1 MGKLFST
8 KKNKD
13 NSELNAEE
21 KTILQSKIT
30 RDNIKNYIKKLEKN
44 SKLKR
49 EKAKEALKQ
58 KNKDRAKYNLKLSKM
73 YQEQIKTADAQLTML
88 EEQIANIEQATT
100 QRDAM
105 KVLEKGNEVLKN
117 LQSECNIEKWEKISD
132 DMNDLKEQ
140 QDEINQFFRDRSMDD
155 VDDDVEE
162 EMNKLIES
170 TKSDI
175 EQELPSANTNDIVVD
190 DGNKNDNKEK
200 IAEIA

>member
-1 MGKLFST
+1 MGSLCEKSQTPLI
-8 KKNKD
+8 NQ
-13 NSELNAEE
+13 EE
-21 KTILQSKIT
+21 KILLECKMT
-30 RDNIKNYIKKLEKN
+30 RDNINSYIKRLERN
-44 SKLKR
+44 ANLKR
-49 EKAKEALKQ
+49 EKAKEALKL

-73 YQEQIKTADAQLTML
+73 YQEQIKTADSQLTML
-88 EEQIANIEQATT
+88 EEQISNIEQATT

-117 LQSECNIEKWEKISD
+117 LQKECNIEKWEKISD

>member
-1 MGKLFST
+1 MGSLCD
-8 KKNKD
+8 NKSKGQV
-13 NSELNAEE
+13 NNEE
-21 KTILQSKIT
+21 KSIEECKYT
-30 RDNIKNYIKKLEKN
+30 RDNIKSYIKRLERN
-44 SKLKR
+44 EILKR
-49 EKAKEALKQ
+49 EKAKEALKL

-73 YQEQIKTADAQLTML
+73 YQEQIKTADSQLTML
-88 EEQIANIEQATT
+88 EEQISNIEQTTT

-117 LQSECNIEKWEKISD
+117 LQKECNIEKWEKISD

-175 EQELPSANTNDIVVD
+175 EQELPSANTNEIVVD
-190 DGNKNDNKEK
+190 DGNKNINNKEK
-200 IAEIA
+200 ITELI

>member
-21 KTILQSKIT
+21 KTILQCKIT

-73 YQEQIKTADAQLTML
+73 YSEQIKSAESQLTML
-88 EEQIANIEQATT
+88 EEQISNLESTIT
-100 QRDAM
+100 QKEAL
-105 KVLEKGNEVLKN
+105 KILEKGNEVLKN
-117 LQSECNIEKWEKISD
+117 LQNECNIEKWEKISD
-132 DMNDLKEQ
+132 DMNDIKEQ
-140 QDEINQFFRDRSMDD
+140 QDEINQFFRDKN
-155 VDDDVEE
+155 VEDIDE
-162 EMNKLIES
+162 DIENEMNKLMES
-170 TKSDI
+170 DNDI
-175 EQELPSANTNDIVVD
+175 ELPSANKNEIHIEENKTE
-190 DGNKNDNKEK
+190 NKNEDNIFEQVS
-200 IAEIA
+200 

>member
-1 MGKLFST
+1 MGSQCNKSKGEVINNEET
-8 KKNKD
+8 IQECKK
-13 NSELNAEE
+13 
-21 KTILQSKIT
+21 T
-30 RDNIKNYIKKLEKN
+30 RDNIKSYIKRLERN
-44 SKLKR
+44 ANLKR
-49 EKAKEALKQ
+49 EKAKEALKI
-58 KNKDRAKYNLKLSKM
+58 AKYNLKLSKM
-73 YQEQIKTADAQLTML
+73 YQEQIKTADSQLTML
-88 EEQIANIEQATT
+88 EEQISNIEQTTT

-117 LQSECNIEKWEKISD
+117 LQKECNIEKWEKISD

-175 EQELPSANTNDIVVD
+175 EQELPSANTNEIVVD
-190 DGNKNDNKEK
+190 DGNKNINNKEK
-200 IAEIA
+200 ITELI

>member
-1 MGKLFST
+1 MGNLC
-8 KKNKD
+8 KKSHSPLINQ
-13 NSELNAEE
+13 EE
-21 KTILQSKIT
+21 KALLDCKMT
-30 RDNIKNYIKKLEKN
+30 RDKIKTYIKRLERN
-44 SKLKR
+44 ANLKK
-49 EKAKEALKQ
+49 EKAKDALRA

-132 DMNDLKEQ
+132 DMQDIKDQ
-140 QDEINQFFRDRSMDD
+140 QDEINQFFRDRNMDD

-162 EMNKLIES
+162 EMNKLMES
-170 TKSDI
+170 EKSDI
-175 EQELPSANTNDIVVD
+175 ENELPSANKNDIYIE
-190 DGNKNDNKEK
+190 GISNKNENEK
-200 IAEIA
+200 ITELA

>member
-1 MGKLFST
+1 MGSLGSLC
-8 KKNKD
+8 KKSQTPLINK
-13 NSELNAEE
+13 EE
-21 KTILQSKIT
+21 KILLECKMT
-30 RDNIKNYIKKLEKN
+30 RDNIKSYIKRLEKN
-44 SKLKR
+44 ANSKR
-49 EKAKEALKQ
+49 EKAKEALKL

-132 DMNDLKEQ
+132 DMQDIKDQ
-140 QDEINQFFRDRSMDD
+140 QDEINQFFRDRNMND

-162 EMNKLIES
+162 EMNKLMES
-170 TKSDI
+170 EKNDI
-175 EQELPSANTNDIVVD
+175 ENELPSANKNDIYIENIT
-190 DGNKNDNKEK
+190 NKKK
-200 IAEIA
+200 KKKMAELV

>member
-1 MGKLFST
+1 MGSLCDKSHTPLI
-8 KKNKD
+8 
-13 NSELNAEE
+13 NSEE
-21 KTILQSKIT
+21 KALLDCKIT
-30 RDNIKNYIKKLEKN
+30 RDKIKTYIKRLERN
-44 SKLKR
+44 ANLKK
-49 EKAKEALKQ
+49 EKAKDALRA

-73 YQEQIKTADAQLTML
+73 YQEQIKTADSQLTML
-88 EEQIANIEQATT
+88 EEQISNIKQATT

-117 LQSECNIEKWEKISD
+117 LQKECNIEKWEKISD

-175 EQELPSANTNDIVVD
+175 EQELPSANTNEIVVD
-190 DGNKNDNKEK
+190 DGNKNYNKEK